1 MGRAAWRS
9 THIGAVNG
17 EQHDDA
23 GRPAAAAEEV
33 EAGHGPVAVALL
45 GHQPVVLVSAEEWQ
59 RPQELES
66 AESTA

>member
-17 EQHDDA
+17 DQHDDA
-23 GRPAAAAEEV
+23 SRLAAAAEDG
-33 EAGHGPVAVALL
+33 EAGHGPVAVALP

-59 RPQELES
+59 QLQELES